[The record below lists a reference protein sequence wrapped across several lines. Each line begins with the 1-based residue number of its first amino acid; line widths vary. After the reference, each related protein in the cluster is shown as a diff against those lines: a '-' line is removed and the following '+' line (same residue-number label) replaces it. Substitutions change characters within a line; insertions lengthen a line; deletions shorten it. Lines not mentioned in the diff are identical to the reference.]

1 MIRNTVCLPGFMLGP
16 GLFDDLA
23 ASLGGRLQ
31 LLHGDVYSDT
41 SIAGMARRVLEGAP
55 ERFVLL
61 GFSMGGFVAREI
73 ALTVPERVQAL
84 ILIGTSARATTEAEH
99 ARKEA
104 ILVQLAEAGFKGMS
118 RKALARGIHPDHPDR
133 EALVTRL
140 RAMGAALGGD
150 VMARQLQAT
159 REDGYGDLPRI
170 PAPTLVIA
178 GRQDLL
184 RPMEELARLTSG
196 IPNARLEVFENCGH
210 IIPMEKPDQLADSIT
225 AFLDA
230 L

>member
-1 MIRNTVCLPGFMLGP
+1 MLGP

-23 ASLGGRLQ
+23 HGFGERLR

-41 SIAGMARRVLEGAP
+41 SIAGMARRVLRDAP
-55 ERFVLL
+55 ERFALL

-73 ALTVPERVQAL
+73 ALTAPERVAAL
-84 ILIGTSARATTEAEH
+84 ILIGTSARATSAAEH

-104 ILVQLAEAGFKGMS
+104 ILSQLAQSGFKGMS

-133 EALVTRL
+133 DALVARL
-140 RAMGAALGGD
+140 RAMGTELGGA

-159 REDGYGDLPRI
+159 RVDGYGDLPRI
-170 PAPTLVIA
+170 AAPTLVIA

-184 RPMEELARLTSG
+184 RPLAELEALADG
-196 IPNARLEVFENCGH
+196 IPNARLEIFEECGH
-210 IIPMEKPDQLADSIT
+210 IIPMEKPNQLAQSIT

>member
-1 MIRNTVCLPGFMLGP
+1 MCGP

-23 ASLGGRLQ
+23 TRLGDRLH
-31 LLHGDVYSDT
+31 LLHGDVYSDP
-41 SIAGMARRVLEGAP
+41 SIDGMARRVLEGAP

-73 ALTVPERVQAL
+73 ALTAPDRVEAMVL
-84 ILIGTSARATTEAEH
+84 VATSARATSPQEH

-104 ILVQLAEAGFKGMS
+104 ILAQLEESGFKGMS

-133 EALVTRL
+133 DALVARL
-140 RAMGAALGGD
+140 KAMGADLGGD
-150 VMARQLQAT
+150 VMARQLRAT
-159 REDGYGDLPRI
+159 REDGYGDLPKI
-170 PAPTLVIA
+170 AAPTLVIA
-178 GRQDLL
+178 GRQDML
-184 RPMEELARLTSG
+184 RPMDELERLAAG
-196 IPNARLEVFENCGH
+196 IPDAQFEVFEDCGH
-210 IIPMEKPDQLADSIT
+210 MVPLEQPDQLAESIT